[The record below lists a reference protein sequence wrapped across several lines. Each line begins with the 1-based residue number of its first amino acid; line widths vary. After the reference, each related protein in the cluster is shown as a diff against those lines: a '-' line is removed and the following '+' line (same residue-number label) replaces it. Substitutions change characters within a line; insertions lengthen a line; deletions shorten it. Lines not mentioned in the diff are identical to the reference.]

1 MLLAICLLML
11 LILFVVV
18 KVSICILDFSII
30 VFSTLP
36 PLVIVVEMFS
46 FSY

>member
-18 KVSICILDFSII
+18 KVSICILDFSIA